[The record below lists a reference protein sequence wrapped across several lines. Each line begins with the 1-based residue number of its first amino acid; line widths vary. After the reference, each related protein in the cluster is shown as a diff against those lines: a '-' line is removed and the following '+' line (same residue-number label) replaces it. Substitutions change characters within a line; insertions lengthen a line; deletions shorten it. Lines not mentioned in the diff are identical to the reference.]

1 MTTPTRRSVQARA
14 VRTTPTS
21 WTVVVTGSGAEG
33 GDRTTGTFTA
43 HGSAVDV
50 DTLVDESRELAAL
63 WLAVRPEDIDVRL
76 VIDIPDDARRRWA
89 AATRPDLP
97 DEEARVEQRRIAREL
112 GAAGYTASALAVAFD
127 VSRSRAA
134 RLLRVDAIALA
145 RDVTQ
150 AATRALDG
158 SAVGDHGADD
168 RALDERVAGD
178 CVTDLQGDAQ

>member
-1 MTTPTRRSVQARA
+1 MTTPSRRSVQARA
-14 VRTTPTS
+14 VRTTRTS

-33 GDRTTGTFTA
+33 GVRTTGTFTA
-43 HGSAVDV
+43 HGSVVDV
-50 DTLVDESRELAAL
+50 DTLVDEARELAAL
-63 WLAVRPEDIDVRL
+63 WLALRPEDIDVRL
-76 VIDIPDDARRRWA
+76 VIDIPDDARRRWV

-145 RDVTQ
+145 RDVTE

-158 SAVGDHGADD
+158 SAVDDCGADD
-168 RALDERVAGD
+168 RALDERVAGYR
-178 CVTDLQGDAQ
+178 VTDLQGDAQ